1 MDDHAAMGRPFGEIA
16 MAPDI
21 VETLTDSPLH
31 SLALRNPDL
40 AGLVDERQPPGI
52 RLIVDLCLQERVVA
66 LVIAGDLFDGEQ
78 TSMKTARFLAA
89 QITRLHFTGIRL
101 LSAQSRRPVADL
113 ETDAFSGHGDD
124 LRGSFP
130 IGATD
135 DGRVGRHVP
144 WTELRA
150 PDSLLPN
157 PAARE
162 GVVNIGIIHQPGRIT
177 WSRCL
182 RPCTWPTC
190 MCMAFDYS
198 ALGQIH
204 ARQVHPGP
212 RAASC
217 ARPFSVAS
225 SLNANFDLYDPG
237 PDCSSGY
244 GAYHSL
250 MAAMNSCLLCTT
262 PRSSSSIRTS
272 SASRSDNSVRSA
284 TSRRVTA
291 ADDRAIVGAGGN
303 D

>member
-21 VETLTDSPLH
+21 VETLTDSPLR

-66 LVIAGDLFDGEQ
+66 FVIAGDLFDGEQ

-101 LSAQSRRPVADL
+101 LSAQL
-113 ETDAFSGHGDD
+113 HGDD

-135 DGRVGRHVP
+135 DRRVGRHVP

-162 GVVNIGIIHQPGRIT
+162 GVVNIGIIYTSLAGSPGHDVYARARGRLACAWLLTI
-177 WSRCL
+177 
-182 RPCTWPTC
+182 RP
-190 MCMAFDYS
+190 S
-198 ALGQIH
+198 AKSML
-204 ARQVHPGP
+204 AKSTLAPVPP
-212 RAASC
+212 RA
-217 ARPFSVAS
+217 
-225 SLNANFDLYDPG
+225 PG
-237 PDCSSGY
+237 
-244 GAYHSL
+244 
-250 MAAMNSCLLCTT
+250 LLG
-262 PRSSSSIRTS
+262 R
-272 SASRSDNSVRSA
+272 
-284 TSRRVTA
+284 
-291 ADDRAIVGAGGN
+291 
-303 D
+303 